1 MVDKGVTGGAG
12 TTEPDSGHP
21 QWIGA
26 YKLLDVLGEGGMGI
40 VYLAEQ
46 TEPVRRRVA
55 LKIIKLGLD
64 TRQVVARFESERQAL
79 AVMDHPNIA
88 KVFDGGAT
96 ESGRPYFVM
105 ELVRGTPITEYAD
118 THTLTTDERLRLFMD
133 VCAAVQH
140 AHQKGVIHRDLKP
153 SNVLVEVRESTPVV
167 KVIDFGIA
175 KAMGH
180 ELTDRTLVTRLGQ
193 LMGTPEYMSPEQ
205 AEMSGLDVDTR
216 TDIYSLGVMLY
227 ELMVGTL
234 PYDLGGAPDL
244 AVQVSLREREVP
256 KPSTRLTSLGQTQ
269 TRIAVL
275 RQTTPEFLRREL
287 KGDLDWIILMA
298 MEKDRTRRYETANGL
313 AMDIRRHLNDEPVI
327 ARPPSARYRL
337 HKFVRRNRT
346 GVLAAGIASV
356 AIVAGAAA
364 ATVGMVNART
374 ERARAEREAA
384 TALSVSDFLV
394 GLFRVSDPGE
404 AQGNTITAREILD
417 RGADRIGREL
427 AGQPLVQAR
436 LLRTVGDVYR
446 ELGLYA
452 DAEPLLTRAVT
463 LAEQVPGGEAEMVE
477 ALHRLG
483 VLQQRRGLFAAA
495 ESTLTRA
502 ILTHRALNGDVLEEA
517 SLVHSLASAHQR
529 QGRYTVADSLLAQV
543 LEIRERLL
551 PPDDARL
558 ATTLSDIGLV
568 HWQKRELASAE
579 PYLERAL
586 AIRERVLGENHPDLA
601 AGFLNLGALLY
612 TQEKYAQARVAY
624 ERALRIYETSLDADH
639 PRVAMA
645 LNNLAEVD
653 WVQRD
658 FANAER
664 KYLRALAIKERTL
677 APGDPSLATT
687 IKGLAD
693 VYRDDA
699 RYAEAEPLYRRA
711 RSILEGALGSANR
724 NTIDLL
730 EDYARMLRVAG
741 RAEEAAALDDT
752 IAALR
757 AR

>member
-346 GVLAAGIASV
+346 GVLAAGIASI

-417 RGADRIGREL
+417 RGAERIGREL

-495 ESTLTRA
+495 ESTLIRA